1 MAQNT
6 SHGTTAKKRA
16 HYQLTF
22 AVLALAALAFSLLQS
37 AVIPALPSLEHSLH
51 ASADA
56 VAWLLTGYLL
66 SAAIFTPILGRVGD
80 MRGKE
85 KVLVIVLVAL
95 SIGTLVSALAT
106 SLPVMLTGRIIQG
119 AGGAVFPLAFGIIRD
134 EFPADRVVGG
144 IGFLSS
150 ILGVGAGLGIVMAGP
165 IIEHLNYHWLFW
177 IPLVM
182 CIIATVAT
190 VLFVPE
196 SPIRTPGR
204 INVVGALL
212 MSGWLVAG
220 LLAVSEGPIIGW
232 GDPRVIGLFLGA
244 IVLLTLWI
252 RSETRSASPLVDM
265 KMMRIPEVWTT
276 NLAALLFGFGMFV
289 MFTIVPQFVETSTK
303 YSYGLGASV
312 TQSGLD
318 LLPFAVAMLFVAPLT
333 GKLSVRFGGRRVLLA
348 GCLFSASAYIE
359 LVFWHDHTWQ
369 VLLSAGLLGIGI
381 AMGYAAMS
389 NLVVEAVPQSQTG
402 VATGMNTNIRN
413 IGGAVGAGVATSIV
427 VSSLLA
433 DGTPSEHGYVMA
445 FIVSAAGLLAAAIVT
460 LMIPRHPV
468 HDPDTIDQL
477 GAMAGGPS
485 AIVATSSRVD

>member
-1 MAQNT
+1 VAVAAAGA
-6 SHGTTAKKRA
+6 GTAAPKRV

-22 AVLALAALAFSLLQS
+22 AVLSLAAMAFSLLQS

-85 KVLVIVLVAL
+85 KVLVAVLIAL
-95 SIGTLVSALAT
+95 SVGTLVSALAT
-106 SLPVMLTGRIIQG
+106 TLPIMLVGRIIQG
-119 AGGAVFPLAFGIIRD
+119 AGGAVFPLSFGIIRD
-134 EFPADRVVGG
+134 EFPSARVVGG

-165 IIEHLNYHWLFW
+165 IIQHLDYHWLFW

-182 CIIATVAT
+182 CVAATIATVI
-190 VLFVPE
+190 FVPE

-204 INVVGALL
+204 INTVGALL

-220 LLAVSEGPIIGW
+220 LVAVSEGPIIGW
-232 GDPRVIGLFLGA
+232 GDPKVIGLF
-244 IVLLTLWI
+244 VLAALLVVGWM

-276 NLAALLFGFGMFV
+276 NLAALLFGFGMYV

-303 YSYGLGASV
+303 YHYGLGASV

-318 LLPFAVAMLFVAPLT
+318 LVPFAAAMLFVAPLT
-333 GKLSVRFGGRRVLLA
+333 GRLSVAFGGRRVLLA
-348 GCLFSASAYIE
+348 GCLFSAGAYIE
-359 LVFWHDHTWQ
+359 LVLWHAHTWQ
-369 VLLSAGLLGIGI
+369 VLIASGLLGIGI

-389 NLVVEAVPQSQTG
+389 NLVVEAVPRSQTG
-402 VATGMNTNIRN
+402 IATGMNTNIRN

-433 DGTPSEHGYVMA
+433 NGTPAEQGYIKA
-445 FIVSAAGLLAAAIVT
+445 FVISAVALLIAAGTTLL
-460 LMIPRHPV
+460 IPRHAADPSHHPV
-468 HDPDTIDQL
+468 VIEADAGITPASVAVID
-477 GAMAGGPS
+477 
-485 AIVATSSRVD
+485 

>member
-1 MAQNT
+1 MVGAA
-6 SHGTTAKKRA
+6 GTKRV
-16 HYQLTF
+16 HYQVTF
-22 AVLALAALAFSLLQS
+22 AALSLAAMAFSLLQS

-66 SAAIFTPILGRVGD
+66 SAAICTPILGRIGD

-85 KVLVIVLVAL
+85 KVLLVVLVVL

-106 SLPVMLTGRIIQG
+106 TLPVMLVGRIIQG
-119 AGGAVFPLAFGIIRD
+119 AGGAVFPLSFGIIRD
-134 EFPADRVVGG
+134 EFPPGRVVGA

-150 ILGVGAGLGIVMAGP
+150 ILGVGAGLGIVLAGP
-165 IIEHLNYHWLFW
+165 IIVHLDYHWLFW
-177 IPLVM
+177 IPLGLCVV
-182 CIIATVAT
+182 ATVAT
-190 VLFVPE
+190 VIFVPE

-204 INVVGALL
+204 INTIGALL

-220 LLAVSEGPIIGW
+220 LVAVSEGPVIGW
-232 GDPRVIGLFLGA
+232 GDPKVIGLFLLA
-244 IVLLTLWI
+244 AVLVVCWI

-276 NLAALLFGFGMFV
+276 NLAALLFGFGMYV

-303 YSYGLGASV
+303 YHYGLGASV

-318 LLPFAVAMLFVAPLT
+318 LLPFAAAMLFVAPLT
-333 GKLSVRFGGRRVLLA
+333 GRLSVALGGRRVLLA
-348 GCLFSASAYIE
+348 GCLFSAGAYVV
-359 LVFWHDHTWQ
+359 LVLWHAHTWQ
-369 VLLSAGLLGIGI
+369 VLIAAGLLGIGI
-381 AMGYAAMS
+381 ALGYAAMS

-427 VSSLLA
+427 VSSLLR
-433 DGTPSEHGYVMA
+433 DGTPGEHGYIVA
-445 FIVSAAGLLAAAIVT
+445 FVISAVALLVAAGTTLL
-460 LMIPRHPV
+460 IPRHAV
-468 HDPDTIDQL
+468 HDPSDLDQL
-477 GAMAGGPS
+477 SALSAGAT
-485 AIVATSSRVD
+485 AIGATAARVD